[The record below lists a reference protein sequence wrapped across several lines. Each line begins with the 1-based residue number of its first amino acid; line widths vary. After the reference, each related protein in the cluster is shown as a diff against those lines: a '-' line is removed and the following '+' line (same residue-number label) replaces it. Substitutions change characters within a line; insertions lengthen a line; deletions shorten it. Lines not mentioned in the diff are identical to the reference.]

1 MQSLLNMYNLDILK
15 IVRQLR
21 SLELTEGLEGTCRL
35 LLAASLN
42 LGLDLLGGLP
52 PDQGLLL
59 RRLHLPDD
67 QRRLP
72 SRGLG
77 LQGLVLGA
85 GHVTRLDSQ
94 HHGVHQVLG
103 GLDEGGGRV
112 QAGDYQLPGH
122 VLDISL
128 DLGGDVQLVTVEGD
142 PLEVGDQVLLGG
154 GLWTFL
160 SDDSELW
167 KTFSILYF

>member
-1 MQSLLNMYNLDILK
+1 MQSSLNMYNLDILK

-21 SLELTEGLEGTCRL
+21 TLEFTQSLEGTCRL

-67 QRRLP
+67 QRGLP

-77 LQGLVLGA
+77 LVARIDHVLGEQILQRLSHCVTL
-85 GHVTRLDSQ
+85 GHNPLPSLVPGAAAVGHEGVADSRK
-94 HHGVHQVLG
+94 L
-103 GLDEGGGRV
+103 
-112 QAGDYQLPGH
+112 
-122 VLDISL
+122 SL
-128 DLGGDVQLVTVEGD
+128 T
-142 PLEVGDQVLLGG
+142 
-154 GLWTFL
+154 
-160 SDDSELW
+160 
-167 KTFSILYF
+167 